1 MTLESGTEKVPEI
14 NSLGVEVRRWPIMAV
29 VIATIFGIVFWASI
43 EGPMRTAFDG
53 VQQAPTPPA
62 NATIPVNLPTVEPL
76 VLKELPPD
84 TARRIN
90 AATPFTRAPIPPAR
104 PFYGAGSALDQE
116 RATDCL
122 AAAILYEA
130 GTEPLAGRK
139 AVAQV
144 VLNRVRHP
152 AFPKS
157 ICGVVFQGAA
167 RRTGCQFTFT
177 CDGAMARLPSAE
189 SWANARGL
197 ARIMLTGEV
206 YRPVGTATHYHT
218 DWVLPAW
225 SGTLDK
231 IHKEGSHLFFRW
243 TGWWGTLSA
252 FRARYSGMEPLVPQL
267 VRISAAHSGGANGIL
282 LPSEADLTMP
292 GLSSEIPTGLSGDG
306 GDDLPANPYGITPVY
321 RSAKADQLIF
331 VIPRQADP
339 SLMLSLVLISCSVK
353 PYCKVMIWTDAKLA
367 PTKMPANEDQ
377 LQAMVFSYLR
387 NRSAGIDKALWN
399 CNLFPRPDASQC
411 MKPRSLTSPST
422 ARSAS
427 RLPVTPPKAP

>member
-1 MTLESGTEKVPEI
+1 MTLARGTGEPPEM
-14 NSLGVEVRRWPIMAV
+14 NSLGGEVRRWPILAV
-29 VIATIFGIVFWASI
+29 VIATILGIGFWAYI
-43 EGPMRTAFDG
+43 EGPMRTAFDE
-53 VQQAPTPPA
+53 VQQGPTPPA
-62 NATIPVNLPTVEPL
+62 DATIPGNLPTVEPL

-90 AATPFTRAPIPPAR
+90 AATPFTRAPLPSAR
-104 PFYGAGSALDQE
+104 PFYGAGTTLDWE

-243 TGWWGTLSA
+243 TGWWGTLAA
-252 FRARYSGMEPLVPQL
+252 FRGRYSGMEPLVPQL
-267 VRISAAHSGGANGIL
+267 GRLSTAHSAGETGGLAIREG
-282 LPSEADLTMP
+282 DLVMP
-292 GLSSEIPTGLSGDG
+292 GLSGEVPTGLSGDS

-399 CNLFPRPDASQC
+399 CKLFPRADVSQC
-411 MKPRSLTSPST
+411 MKPRSLTPPST

-427 RLPVTPPKAP
+427 RLPATPSKAP